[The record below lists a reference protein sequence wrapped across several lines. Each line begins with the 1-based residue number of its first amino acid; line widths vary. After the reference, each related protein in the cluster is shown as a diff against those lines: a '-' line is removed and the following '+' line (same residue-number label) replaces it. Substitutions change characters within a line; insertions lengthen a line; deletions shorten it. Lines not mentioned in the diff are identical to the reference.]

1 MKEVVLDTETT
12 GISVKEGHRI
22 VEIGCIELENLI
34 PTKNTFHCYL
44 NPERKVSEKA
54 LEVHGYTDEFLSK
67 QKKFD
72 EIGEEFLSFIKD
84 KRIIIHNA
92 EFDLGH
98 LNNELS
104 IFGKK
109 KIDNEIVDTLILA
122 RDKFPGSPVS
132 LDALCK
138 RYKIDNSKRTQHT
151 ALIDCDLLAKV
162 YINLIDQKEPTLNLQ
177 NQDEENAAV
186 ESLLGQLLESV
197 KAIDQRREQSL
208 LEMQQV
214 AIELAIAAASHL
226 VETVIEEDRFGIE
239 DLIQSTFEQAGSDR
253 SLRFSLHPD
262 DLELLQRRI
271 SVTKSYQEL
280 RRLEF
285 IEDFQLPRGSFQ
297 IHLPDGQTW
306 LTGISLRLA
315 EIRKHWLEEL
325 DAAQVERRQTET
337 TNSSLRRF
345 PDRRETA

>member
-34 PTKNTFHCYL
+34 PTKNKFHCYL
-44 NPERKVSEKA
+44 NPGRKVSEKA

-109 KIDNEIVDTLILA
+109 KIDNEVIDTLILA

-162 YINLIDQKEPTLNLQ
+162 YINLIDQKEPSLNFI
-177 NQDEENAAV
+177 NEEEN
-186 ESLLGQLLESV
+186 
-197 KAIDQRREQSL
+197 I
-208 LEMQQV
+208 
-214 AIELAIAAASHL
+214 
-226 VETVIEEDRFGIE
+226 
-239 DLIQSTFEQAGSDR
+239 
-253 SLRFSLHPD
+253 
-262 DLELLQRRI
+262 
-271 SVTKSYQEL
+271 
-280 RRLEF
+280 
-285 IEDFQLPRGSFQ
+285 
-297 IHLPDGQTW
+297 
-306 LTGISLRLA
+306 A
-315 EIRKHWLEEL
+315 EINSKVGYFRKVITPSEDEL
-325 DAAQVERRQTET
+325 KKHNEYLK
-337 TNSSLRRF
+337 NNLKKNYF
-345 PDRRETA
+345 N